1 MTLTQILW
9 KSLNAT
15 RDLPRSL
22 TLINNIRIYW
32 SLGLMRCNWKMQLL
46 PPPRLL
52 STKQTPPNGLKT
64 KMYSGHKLSIFES
77 FSKTNSDHLWFYW
90 ELTKVKLNHMHLGK
104 SFCIQTH
111 HHIVVHMSRS
121 ECDDEP
127 SVHWKLNWSG
137 GWDEYSHCTFG
148 PTKSLFCRKT
158 TLNGTKRVEMNL
170 KYVTEI

>member
-1 MTLTQILW
+1 
-9 KSLNAT
+9 
-15 RDLPRSL
+15 
-22 TLINNIRIYW
+22 
-32 SLGLMRCNWKMQLL
+32 
-46 PPPRLL
+46 
-52 STKQTPPNGLKT
+52 
-64 KMYSGHKLSIFES
+64 MYSGHKLSIFES

-90 ELTKVKLNHMHLGK
+90 ELTKVKLNHMYLGK

-137 GWDEYSHCTFG
+137 GWDEYSHCTFR

-158 TLNGTKRVEMNL
+158 TRNENELNRPKWTWNNWNKKQEIPAKWVIL
-170 KYVTEI
+170 KVISPLRNWGLQSPFTLMCWGLVCISQPHTTL

>member
-52 STKQTPPNGLKT
+52 STKQTPSILDRKLKCIQDINCRF
-64 KMYSGHKLSIFES
+64 LSHFP
-77 FSKTNSDHLWFYW
+77 KTNSDHLWFYW
-90 ELTKVKLNHMHLGK
+90 ELTKVKLNHMYLGK

-137 GWDEYSHCTFG
+137 GWDEYSHCTFRPIKSIFYMRSKLNKRDLKG
-148 PTKSLFCRKT
+148 PK
-158 TLNGTKRVEMNL
+158 GT
-170 KYVTEI
+170 